1 MSPVLV
7 DTCVWVRHFRLRNP
21 YLQAL
26 LEDGEVLSHPLVVG
40 ELAMGSL
47 RDRAQTLW
55 SLSKLGRPPI
65 ATDAETHQMVEA
77 RRLWGRGIQW
87 NDARLLASVVI
98 GGVKLWT
105 LDARLAEIAEEMGV
119 AWNGWKA
126 PGSSPP

>member
-1 MSPVLV
+1 MNPVLV
-7 DTCVWVRHFRLRNP
+7 DTCVWVRHFRQRNP
-21 YLQAL
+21 YLLAL

-40 ELAMGSL
+40 ELAMGGL

-77 RRLWGRGIQW
+77 RRLWGSGIQW

-105 LDARLAEIAEEMGV
+105 VDARLSEIAGEMGV
-119 AWNGWKA
+119 AWNGWKP
-126 PGSSPP
+126 PGSSSP